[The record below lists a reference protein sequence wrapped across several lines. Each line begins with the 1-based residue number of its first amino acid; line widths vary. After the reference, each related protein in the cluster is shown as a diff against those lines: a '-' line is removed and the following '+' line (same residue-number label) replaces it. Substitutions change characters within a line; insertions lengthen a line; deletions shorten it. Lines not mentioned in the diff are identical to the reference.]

1 VLASS
6 LLNRNHKKEP
16 EAMTT
21 IDERFSDLRDPVD
34 WHQIAKEGVQHFSLP
49 KVMRLD
55 FYKKRTKKTK
65 RFTSFP
71 WFDKIAP
78 FRPGVEWGVEEL

>member
-1 VLASS
+1 
-6 LLNRNHKKEP
+6 
-16 EAMTT
+16 MTT
-21 IDERFSDLRDPVD
+21 LDDRFSEVRDPVD
-34 WHQIAKEGVQHFSLP
+34 WHQIARQGVQRMSLE

-55 FYKKRTKKTK
+55 FYRKRPHKTK
-65 RFTSFP
+65 RFTSFS